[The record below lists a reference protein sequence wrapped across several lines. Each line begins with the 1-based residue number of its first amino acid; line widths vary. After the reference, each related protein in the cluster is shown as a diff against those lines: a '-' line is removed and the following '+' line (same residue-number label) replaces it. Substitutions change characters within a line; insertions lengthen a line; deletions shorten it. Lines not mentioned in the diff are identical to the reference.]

1 MKNTI
6 LTVAILLIAASAVA
20 DDYGTYRDTRDLS
33 VSAEDVDEF
42 VVDVG
47 AGSLE
52 IRGLDDATEITV
64 TGQIWLQD
72 HPSDLEAVKPV
83 VDRHV
88 EIDLVTRGDRAR
100 LTTSTSDPGF
110 GYSLPHVDLVV
121 TMPAR
126 LALDIRD
133 RSGFIVVENVNA
145 DLKLRDDSGS
155 INVSD
160 VDGDVEIDDKSG
172 SITVTN
178 AAKSL
183 NIEDSSGSIDVESVG
198 ADLVIDDGSGSIRV
212 RDVRGNVTISDG
224 SGSINVA
231 RIGQDLLVLESGSG
245 SLSYG
250 DVEGNVSVDD

>member
-1 MKNTI
+1 MRNTI
-6 LTVAILLIAASAVA
+6 LTVAILLIAGSAVA
-20 DDYGTYRDTRDLS
+20 DDYGTYRDSRNLS
-33 VSAEDVDEF
+33 VSTADVDEF
-42 VVDVG
+42 VVNVG

-52 IRGLDDATEITV
+52 IRGIDDATEITV
-64 TGQIWLQD
+64 TGRIWLQD
-72 HPSDLEAVKPV
+72 HPNDLEKVKAV

-88 EIDLVTRGDRAR
+88 EIDLVTRGDSAR

-121 TMPAR
+121 TMPSR

-160 VDGDVEIDDKSG
+160 VDGEVEIDDKSG

-178 AAKSL
+178 ISKSL

-198 ADLVIDDGSGSIRV
+198 ADLAIDDGSGSIRV